1 MSNNTISAILV
12 VALVILALGSMA
24 LGWWARKKRQSG
36 YAQLVEIPAEL
47 GEVLGEFE
55 GLYLATTPA
64 SNRLDRIA
72 VRGLGFRARTTLQ
85 LTEAGIVFIGDRFL
99 PRESITAIGR
109 ASWTIDRG
117 VEPDGLSVVSWK
129 LGDDDVESYFR
140 LDDPEGF
147 IATGTDFMKKAEK

>member
-1 MSNNTISAILV
+1 MDKVIAGIVIAAII
-12 VALVILALGSMA
+12 AFMLGAMA
-24 LGWWARKKRQSG
+24 LGWWARTKRQSG
-36 YAQLVEIPAEL
+36 YAELAEIPADL
-47 GEVLGEFE
+47 GAVLGEFE

-64 SNRLDRIA
+64 EDRLNRIA

-117 VEPDGLSVVSWK
+117 VEPDGLSVVSWM
-129 LGDDDVESYFR
+129 LGDDAVESYFR

-147 IATGTDFMKKAEK
+147 IAVGTEFMKREVK